1 MILPEAADF
10 LCRETGT
17 VRRSADAAPKAEAAP
32 ASPGGRHDPGD
43 APDYPHN
50 GPTSTGWLS
59 RHRGIVGATALIAL
73 VLAAYWPLLHA
84 GFFWDAALWVQKNP
98 YLHHWSGLGSIW
110 RGVSGTGDE
119 YYPLTYTAFWLQ
131 HHLWGASAPGYH
143 LVNLALQA
151 ANSILLWRI
160 LKRVGLKSAWLVAA
174 IFAIHPVQVE
184 TVGWI
189 LEQKN
194 LLSGLFYFC
203 AVLAWLRFAGLAP
216 ATRIGLQHG
225 TPRDGGTSN
234 ERPLCGL
241 TTLKRGAPGTSENP
255 ELGSGEGRNSDAGP
269 SRAPT
274 GADGVGDR
282 SDPWGARIKNLS
294 AWGWYL
300 LATLLYALALLA
312 KTDACTLPA
321 ILLLLGWWKHGNVKR
336 RDILALLPWF
346 IAGALMAGVTIF
358 VEHQHEGAKGLLFQF
373 SPVQHLLIAGKDL
386 WFYPLKLLWPW
397 PLLIMYP
404 RWHVDTA
411 ADWQWLYPA
420 TAFALPVA
428 AWALRR
434 RIGRGP
440 FTALAFYGIT
450 ISPVLGFIPFSTM
463 AFTFAV
469 DHLQYLAC
477 IGVIILGV
485 ETARRLLLRS
495 WRLDSWLPLGRGASR
510 TTLPPPRPKVI
521 EGVVKPRFDIQ
532 YRGVTVAC
540 GGLALAVLGI
550 LTWNQSQYYSP
561 QIRMWYHVLRYNHD
575 CPVALEQVGVYEC
588 QHGRVRQGMALL
600 MRALHLSHGGN
611 QLLDSNSLLDANIGD
626 VYRLYYHNDAAAAT
640 YYRLALQHRPIRS
653 FVVVRLAQCY
663 ERLGDWSRAIADLE
677 HGLREFPQSVSL
689 HLALANALAIRGDYH
704 AAAFQYRLIVQAEP
718 HNAKALYNLAVTLQ
732 KLGKTPA
739 ALATYQQA
747 LRWAPRWARAYFMY
761 GQCLLAHGQPL
772 AAAGQF
778 RQAIAFAPA
787 YPPIYRAAAYQ
798 ALARALAAAGHAHQ
812 AAAALARAAAAQRRV
827 RHAALSPPR
836 HFSSGAPN
844 KAEPP

>member
-10 LCRETGT
+10 PFRESGT
-17 VRRSADAAPKAEAAP
+17 VKRSADPTPKLEAAAA
-32 ASPGGRHDPGD
+32 ASGRRRALGD

-59 RHRGIVGATALIAL
+59 RHSGIVGATALIAL
-73 VLAAYWPLLHA
+73 VFAAYWPLLHA
-84 GFFWDAALWVQKNP
+84 GFFWDAALWVQKNH
-98 YLHHWSGLGSIW
+98 YLRHWSGLGSIW

-131 HHLWGASAPGYH
+131 YHLWGATARDYH
-143 LVNLALQA
+143 FANLALQA
-151 ANSILLWRI
+151 TNSILLWRI
-160 LKRVGLKSAWLVAA
+160 LKRLGLKSAWLVAA

-216 ATRIGLQHG
+216 ATSTGLQCG
-225 TPRDGGTSN
+225 EPRDGGAAN
-234 ERPLCGL
+234 ARPSCGF
-241 TTLKRGAPGTSENP
+241 TALKHGASGTIEDP
-255 ELGSGEGRNSDAGP
+255 ELGLGGRNPDTGF
-269 SRAPT
+269 SRPPT
-274 GADGVGDR
+274 GADHVRDGPGR
-282 SDPWGARIKNLS
+282 SGARIENPPT
-294 AWGWYL
+294 WGWYF

-321 ILLLLGWWKHGNVKR
+321 ILLLLLWSKHGNVKW
-336 RDILALLPWF
+336 RDILSLLPWF
-346 IAGALMAGVTIF
+346 VAGALMAGVTIF
-358 VEHQHEGAKGLLFQF
+358 VEHQHEGAKGLLFRF
-373 SPVQHLLIAGKDL
+373 SPIQHLLIAGKDL
-386 WFYPLKLLWPW
+386 WFYPLKLFWPW

-404 RWHVDTA
+404 RWDVNTA
-411 ADWQWLYPA
+411 ANWQWLYPV
-420 TAFALPVA
+420 TAFALPA
-428 AWALRR
+428 AVWALRR

-463 AFTFAV
+463 AFTFTV

-477 IGVIILGV
+477 IGVIVLGV

-495 WRLDSWLPLGRGASR
+495 WRLDSGLPLGRGASR
-510 TTLPPPRPKVI
+510 AALPPFHPKVI
-521 EGVVKPRFDIQ
+521 GAVVKPRFDIQ
-532 YRGVTVAC
+532 HRGVTVAC
-540 GGLALAVLGI
+540 GGLALAVLGV
-550 LTWNQSQYYSP
+550 LTWNQGQYYSP
-561 QIRMWYHVLRYNHD
+561 QIRMWYHVLRYNPN

-600 MRALHLSHGGN
+600 MRALHLSHGGR

-626 VYRLYYHNDAAAAT
+626 VYRLYYHNDAAAVT
-640 YYRLALQHRPIRS
+640 FYRLALQHHPIRS
-653 FVVVRLAQCY
+653 FVVVRLAGCY
-663 ERLGDWSRAIADLE
+663 ERLGDWSRAFADLE
-677 HGLREFPQSVSL
+677 HGLREFPQSAGL
-689 HLALANALAIRGDYH
+689 HLAFANALALRGDYR
-704 AAAFQYRLIVQAEP
+704 AAAFQYRLVVQAEP

-812 AAAALARAAAAQRRV
+812 ATAALARAAQLQDHKRISSERPLV
-827 RHAALSPPR
+827 KMPR
-836 HFSSGAPN
+836 
-844 KAEPP
+844 